1 MIDRTMV
8 AYFVQECYCPPQRG
22 QKTARRHGAVRR
34 RARSARP
41 ELSRLSASLG
51 ELREEMLAEHPL
63 LALVIRADIAAVE
76 HVRLLGHAL
85 EGELADWLT
94 VLDHERDVARANLE
108 RCTAAAGE
116 AGGRVAEA
124 GIEEAGVVRAQL

>member
-34 RARSARP
+34 RA
-41 ELSRLSASLG
+41 LSRQSASLG
-51 ELREEMLAEHPL
+51 ELREEMLAEHRL